1 MVEMD
6 TITGIEPA
14 VGLPKPLVDMLNHLT
29 RDNYLRSWQIYSEN
43 IGFTVKIRFGQSMF
57 MPQSGE
63 AVHATNTQPAENT
76 QPTENTQAAVNTTTM
91 HYARKPPTK
100 LRRDT
105 HRANTYK
112 RKRLNVESSPES
124 ARCDDTS
131 MIRDIDT
138 PESVCCDHMEENV
151 TIPPVLPVILDFD
164 DHKDSMTCE
173 TSKKYFLT
181 KKTIECECCGEPMM
195 DGNHT
200 CEISTALDSTIE
212 SDTNI
217 ASEIENDQSSC
228 FMGKMQAGCYSELY
242 GTNVDMY
249 RCYGCGGSCCDLCLK
264 KYRIASKYNCFT
276 CCRKMKYLPLIKS
289 RIKPTS

>member
-1 MVEMD
+1 MEFYLLALQWLTNSVTLNPASGGRGFLEPPVVHFYALRVNETKSTPMRSMRIPKIVFGKVSYRTKFGTKYIYVHSHELTHIVKAPEKSLFMVEMD

-57 MPQSGE
+57 TVMPQSGE

-76 QPTENTQAAVNTTTM
+76 QPTENTQAAVNIITM

-124 ARCDDTS
+124 TRCD
-131 MIRDIDT
+131 
-138 PESVCCDHMEENV
+138 
-151 TIPPVLPVILDFD
+151 L
-164 DHKDSMTCE
+164 
-173 TSKKYFLT
+173 
-181 KKTIECECCGEPMM
+181 
-195 DGNHT
+195 
-200 CEISTALDSTIE
+200 
-212 SDTNI
+212 
-217 ASEIENDQSSC
+217 
-228 FMGKMQAGCYSELY
+228 
-242 GTNVDMY
+242 
-249 RCYGCGGSCCDLCLK
+249 
-264 KYRIASKYNCFT
+264 
-276 CCRKMKYLPLIKS
+276 
-289 RIKPTS
+289 